1 MFTINSA
8 TNPNDRNLNN
18 DYLKHFK
25 NNKLYQEL
33 KKQITPTLISDAIKE
48 AISQSKKTKKGY
60 KLEFT
65 IDGIKPVELKEK

>member
-18 DYLKHFK
+18 YYLKHFK
-25 NNKLYQEL
+25 NNNKLSQEL
-33 KKQITPTLISDAIKE
+33 KKQITPKLISDAIKE
-48 AISQSKKTKKGY
+48 AISQSKKTKDKGY

-65 IDGIKPVELKEK
+65 IDGIKPVEEQ